1 MFNGWFTIIAQALNF
16 LILMWLLKRFLY
28 KPILHAIDAREKRV
42 AAELA
47 DADAKKAQA
56 LKERD
61 DYQQK
66 IEAFN
71 QQRAEM
77 LAKATQD
84 VEAEHNRMLDDA
96 RNAAEALSAK
106 RQEAFKTEARNLNH
120 AINQRI
126 QQHVFSIAR
135 KALANLAATSLEE
148 RLCDVFIQKLG
159 DLDEAARVSLGQAL
173 TTTSEPAL
181 IRSAF
186 ELPTQQREVIRI
198 ALNETFSAEISLRYE
213 TAPDLI
219 SGIEL
224 IASGQKLAWSIADYL
239 TTLETSIDELLIKPS
254 TPPAPQGTKAESTP
268 A

>member
-47 DADAKKAQA
+47 NADATKAQA
-56 LKERD
+56 LKD
-61 DYQQK
+61 LDVYQQK

-71 QQRAEM
+71 KDRDAM
-77 LAKATQD
+77 MAKATAD
-84 VEAEHNRMLDDA
+84 VEVERSRLLDDA
-96 RNAAEALSAK
+96 RKAAEALSAK
-106 RQEAFKTEARNLNH
+106 RQEALRIEASNLNH

-126 QQHVFSIAR
+126 QQSVFSLAR
-135 KALANLAATSLEE
+135 KALADLATTSLEE
-148 RLCDVFIQKLG
+148 RLCEVFTRKLREMAG
-159 DLDEAARVSLGQAL
+159 DAKTSLGQAL
-173 TTTSEPAL
+173 TNTSEPAL

-186 ELPTQQREVIRI
+186 ELPAQQQEAIRN
-198 ALNETFSAEISLRYE
+198 ALNETFSLETNLRYE

-224 IASGQKLAWSIADYL
+224 IASGQKLAWCIADYL
-239 TTLETSIDELLIKPS
+239 TSLQTSIDDLLIKPAIP
-254 TPPAPQGTKAESTP
+254 TAPQGTQAEPTS